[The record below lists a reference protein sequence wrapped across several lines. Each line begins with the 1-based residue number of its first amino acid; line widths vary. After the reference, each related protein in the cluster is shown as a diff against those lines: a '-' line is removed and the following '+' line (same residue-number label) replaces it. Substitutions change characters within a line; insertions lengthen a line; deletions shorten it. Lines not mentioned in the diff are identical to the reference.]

1 MASFIKRVRERL
13 PVLFL
18 GKRMKTH
25 KFAMGETVRVKDRER
40 ISESIGPEKKSDGCL
55 FMDQMW
61 DYCGKMY
68 SVSKVVD
75 IFYNERKMET
85 FRPRSSLYILK
96 GLTCEGSV
104 SHFPSR
110 CDHGCPILWHEDWL
124 DKV

>member
-18 GKRMKTH
+18 GKRIGIH
-25 KFAMGETVRVKDRER
+25 KFAVGETVRVNDREK
-40 ISESIGPEKKSDGCL
+40 ILESIGPAKKTDGCL

-68 SVSKVVD
+68 SVSRVVD
-75 IFYNERKMET
+75 IFYNERKMEN
-85 FRPRSSLYILK
+85 FRPRSPLYILE
-96 GLTCEGSV
+96 GLTCEGRV
-104 SHFPSR
+104 SHFPFR
-110 CDHGCPILWHEDWL
+110 CDHGCPILWHQDWL